1 MSLKH
6 SDKRTKEN
14 LSSLVC
20 KRILHSSFFTH
31 NLKNM
36 IRIVIYQNL
45 NPKVE
50 EAYKKWYPR
59 VVADE
64 TIGLDELAEH
74 MASHN
79 TPFSKGAIKGILTD
93 AVVCTKELL
102 LLGKN
107 VKFPDLAIFSIGLK
121 VKEGAP
127 TKEDFTVAKYISGLK
142 LRARA
147 TGELSSA
154 NLDTTIRRVDTVK
167 ADSTKTDTPSK
178 DDSGT
183 VTPPSDNKG
192 DSGTTTTP
200 TTPSGGGSSS
210 SDGEHLELP

>member
-1 MSLKH
+1 MLRISL
-6 SDKRTKEN
+6 
-14 LSSLVC
+14 
-20 KRILHSSFFTH
+20 
-31 NLKNM
+31 
-36 IRIVIYQNL
+36 YQN
-45 NPKVE
+45 NNEKSQ
-50 EAYKKWYPR
+50 AYQKWYPR
-59 VVADE
+59 VVAEE

-121 VKEGAP
+121 VKGGAD
-127 TKEDFTVAKYISGLK
+127 TKADFSVAKYIIGLK

-154 NLDTTIRRVDTVK
+154 NLDTSIKRVDAVK
-167 ADSTKTDTPSK
+167 SSSTQNPGDDSTP
-178 DDSGT
+178 GG
-183 VTPPSDNKG
+183 TPPSGG
-192 DSGTTTTP
+192 D
-200 TTPSGGGSSS
+200 TTPSGGGTTPSGGNTGTDSGTES
-210 SDGEHLELP
+210 GTGDSEDVTI

>member
-1 MSLKH
+1 ML
-6 SDKRTKEN
+6 R
-14 LSSLVC
+14 V
-20 KRILHSSFFTH
+20 
-31 NLKNM
+31 
-36 IRIVIYQNL
+36 VVYQNL
-45 NPKVE
+45 NPKIT

-59 VVADE
+59 VVAEE

-74 MASHN
+74 MANHN

-127 TKEDFTVAKYISGLK
+127 TKEEFSVTKYITGLK

-154 NLDTTIRRVDTVK
+154 NLDTTIKRIDLAK
-167 ADSTKTDTPSK
+167 SDSTNK
-178 DDSGT
+178 DNG
-183 VTPPSDNKG
+183 G
-192 DSGTTTTP
+192 TTP

-210 SDGEHLELP
+210 GTEQPGGSGGGSNIE

>member
-1 MSLKH
+1 MLRISL
-6 SDKRTKEN
+6 
-14 LSSLVC
+14 
-20 KRILHSSFFTH
+20 
-31 NLKNM
+31 
-36 IRIVIYQNL
+36 YQN
-45 NPKVE
+45 NNEKSQ
-50 EAYKKWYPR
+50 AYQKWYPR
-59 VVADE
+59 VVAEE

-121 VKEGAP
+121 VKGGAD
-127 TKEDFTVAKYISGLK
+127 TKENYSVAKFIIGLK

-154 NLDTTIRRVDTVK
+154 NLDTTIKRVDAVK
-167 ADSTKTDTPSK
+167 SSSSK
-178 DDSGT
+178 N
-183 VTPPSDNKG
+183 PSD
-192 DSGTTTTP
+192 DGTTGDTTP
-200 TTPSGGGSSS
+200 GGGNTTPSGGGTTPSGGDTPGGGDTGTDSGTDS
-210 SDGEHLELP
+210 GTGDNGSVSI

>member
-1 MSLKH
+1 
-6 SDKRTKEN
+6 
-14 LSSLVC
+14 
-20 KRILHSSFFTH
+20 
-31 NLKNM
+31 M

-59 VVADE
+59 VVAEE

-102 LLGKN
+102 LSGKN

-167 ADSTKTDTPSK
+167 SDSTKTDAPSK

-183 VTPPSDNKG
+183 VTPPSDKG
-192 DSGTTTTP
+192 DSGTTP
-200 TTPSGGGSSS
+200 TTPGGSGGGSTDTG
-210 SDGEHLELP
+210 DGGQEFV

>member
-1 MSLKH
+1 
-6 SDKRTKEN
+6 
-14 LSSLVC
+14 
-20 KRILHSSFFTH
+20 
-31 NLKNM
+31 M
-36 IRIVIYQNL
+36 IRISLYQN
-45 NPKVE
+45 NNKNSQ
-50 EAYKKWYPR
+50 AYQKWYPR
-59 VVADE
+59 VAAEE

-121 VKEGAP
+121 VKGGAD
-127 TKEDFTVAKYISGLK
+127 TKADFSVAKYIIGLK

-154 NLDTTIRRVDTVK
+154 NLDTSIKRVDAVK
-167 ADSTKTDTPSK
+167 SSTQSPGDDSTP
-178 DDSGT
+178 GG
-183 VTPPSDNKG
+183 TPPSGG
-192 DSGTTTTP
+192 D
-200 TTPSGGGSSS
+200 TTPSGGGTTPSGSNTGTDS
-210 SDGEHLELP
+210 GTDSGTGDSEDVTI